1 LTPKGPRPDRAVR
14 FWENVGMRLLVV
26 AVLIIL
32 PWPRLWG
39 CSCAGG
45 STPCGAAG
53 SAAAAFTG
61 TVLSVA
67 DPPAQIV
74 TPSAGPTEA
83 RRRPS
88 YRIAGSSTPL
98 VPQLRTIRIRIGEV
112 LSGIEPG
119 QREIEILTGF
129 GGGDCGFPFQTGT
142 EYVVYAYKN
151 SDGRLETG
159 ICSRTR
165 PLAEAGDDVAYFH
178 SMASAPA
185 AGTLRVQTAYPGV
198 PGKRGAA
205 IIAEQGAEQG
215 GSRYRST
222 TNAGGEAL
230 FANLPA
236 GDYRIHAES
245 DGDLPDD
252 PGVQLHSKGC
262 VSLILFRAL
271 RVVGHVTTR
280 SGEPAGRIEVQFR
293 SMQDSPGAGAMTDPQ
308 GRYEIRILR
317 PGQYQLGVSL
327 NHSPSRDTPYPRWF
341 YPGTADPSL
350 AATIDF
356 SGKPETRTC
365 DFTLPDQQSRRTIDG
380 FVLRRDGQPMPRA
393 VVTVLDDSQNV
404 AAQGFADL
412 QGFFSLTAFSGTP
425 YRLHA
430 VWPGNTPGNA
440 SSAVPIDIAPGS
452 EPLNLELVL
461 TQPGNSF
468 LESRQ
473 KVAGAIK

>member
-1 LTPKGPRPDRAVR
+1 
-14 FWENVGMRLLVV
+14 MRLMV
-26 AVLIIL
+26 AAALIIL

-39 CSCAGG
+39 CSCVGG
-45 STPCGAAG
+45 STPCSAAG

-61 TVLSVA
+61 TVVSVA
-67 DPPAQIV
+67 DPPAPII
-74 TPSAGPTEA
+74 TPGTGPTGA
-83 RRRPS
+83 RRMAANRL
-88 YRIAGSSTPL
+88 ADNSTPP
-98 VPQLRTIRIRIGEV
+98 VRPLRTIRIRIGEV
-112 LSGIEPG
+112 LSGVKPG
-119 QREIEILTGF
+119 QQEIEILTGL
-129 GGGDCGFPFQTGT
+129 GGGDCGYPFQTGS

-185 AGTLRVQTAYPGV
+185 TGTLRVQTAYPGL
-198 PGKRGAA
+198 PGKRDAA
-205 IIAEQGAEQG
+205 IIAEQS

-222 TNAGGEAL
+222 TNAAGEAL

-262 VSLILFRAL
+262 VSLTLFRTL
-271 RVVGHVTTR
+271 HLVGRVTTR
-280 SGEPAGRIEVQFR
+280 SGEPAGRIEVQTR
-293 SMQDSPGAGAMTDPQ
+293 SMQGLQGEGRMTDPE
-308 GRYEIRILR
+308 GRYEIRIVR
-317 PGQYQLGVSL
+317 PGQYFLGVSL

-341 YPGTADPSL
+341 YPGTGDPSL
-350 AATIDF
+350 ATTIDF
-356 SGKPETRTC
+356 SGKPETRTY

-404 AAQGFADL
+404 AAQAFADL
-412 QGFFSLTAFSGTP
+412 KGFFSLAVFSGTP
-425 YRLHA
+425 YRLHT
-430 VWPGNTPGNA
+430 VWPGNTPA
-440 SSAVPIDIAPGS
+440 DAASAVPIDIAPGS

-473 KVAGAIK
+473 KGTGANK

>member
-1 LTPKGPRPDRAVR
+1 
-14 FWENVGMRLLVV
+14 MRLLV
-26 AVLIIL
+26 AAALFIL
-32 PWPRLWG
+32 PWSRLWG

-45 STPCGAAG
+45 STPCSAAG

-67 DPPAQIV
+67 DPPAPIIAPG
-74 TPSAGPTEA
+74 TGPTGA
-83 RRRPS
+83 RRMG
-88 YRIAGSSTPL
+88 YRLADNSTPP
-98 VPQLRTIRIRIGEV
+98 VRPLRTILIRIGEV
-112 LSGIEPG
+112 LSGVEPG
-119 QREIEILTGF
+119 QQEIEILTGL
-129 GGGDCGFPFQTGT
+129 GGGDCGYPFQTGS

-178 SMASAPA
+178 SMVS
-185 AGTLRVQTAYPGV
+185 GTLRVQTAYPGL
-198 PGKRGAA
+198 PGKSDAA
-205 IIAEQGAEQG
+205 IIAERS

-222 TNAGGEAL
+222 TNAAGEAL

-262 VSLILFRAL
+262 VSLTLFRAL
-271 RVVGHVTTR
+271 RLVGCVTTR
-280 SGEPAGRIEVQFR
+280 SGEPAGRIEVQTR
-293 SMQDSPGAGAMTDPQ
+293 SMQGLQGESRMTDPQ
-308 GRYEIRILR
+308 GRYEIRIVR
-317 PGQYQLGVSL
+317 PGQYYLGVSL

-341 YPGTADPSL
+341 YPGTGDPSL
-350 AATIDF
+350 ATTIDF
-356 SGKPETRTC
+356 SGQPETRTY

-404 AAQGFADL
+404 AAQAFTDL
-412 QGFFSLTAFSGTP
+412 KGFFSLAVFSGMP
-425 YRLHA
+425 YRLHT
-430 VWPGNTPGNA
+430 VWPGNTPVDA
-440 SSAVPIDIAPGS
+440 ASAVPIDIAPGS

-473 KVAGAIK
+473 KGTGTNK

>member
-1 LTPKGPRPDRAVR
+1 
-14 FWENVGMRLLVV
+14 M
-26 AVLIIL
+26 
-32 PWPRLWG
+32 
-39 CSCAGG
+39 
-45 STPCGAAG
+45 
-53 SAAAAFTG
+53 
-61 TVLSVA
+61 
-67 DPPAQIV
+67 
-74 TPSAGPTEA
+74 
-83 RRRPS
+83 
-88 YRIAGSSTPL
+88 
-98 VPQLRTIRIRIGEV
+98 RIGEV
-112 LSGIEPG
+112 LSGVESG
-119 QREIEILTGF
+119 QQEIEILTGF
-129 GGGDCGFPFQTGT
+129 GGGDCGFPFQTGS

-185 AGTLRVQTAYPGV
+185 TGTLRVQTAYPGL
-198 PGKRGAA
+198 PGKRDAA
-205 IIAEQGAEQG
+205 IIAEQS

-222 TNAGGEAL
+222 TNAAGEAL

-245 DGDLPDD
+245 NGDLPDD

-262 VSLILFRAL
+262 VSLTLFRAL
-271 RVVGHVTTR
+271 RLVGCVTTR

-293 SMQDSPGAGAMTDPQ
+293 SMQDSRGDGVMTDTQ
-308 GRYEIRILR
+308 GRYEIRIVR
-317 PGQYQLGVSL
+317 PGQYYLGVSL
-327 NHSPSRDTPYPRWF
+327 NHSPSRDTPYSRWF
-341 YPGTADPSL
+341 YPGTGDPSL
-350 AATIDF
+350 ATMIDF
-356 SGKPETRTC
+356 SGKPETYTY

-404 AAQGFADL
+404 AAQAFADL
-412 QGFFSLTAFSGTP
+412 KGFFSLAVFCGMP
-425 YRLHA
+425 YRLHT
-430 VWPGNTPGNA
+430 VWPGNTPVDA
-440 SSAVPIDIAPGS
+440 ASAVPIDIAPGS

-473 KVAGAIK
+473 KGTGTNK